1 MKNFIFYHPWSL
13 NDPRTHSLG
22 TSNSWVFANSI
33 SAAVWLA
40 IVCFSRCCSDDTRA
54 YIAAIF
60 MNASPCWLRAN
71 EALSSGHQNVVRLGE
86 LILAQAI
93 KHIVEIYLK

>member
-1 MKNFIFYHPWSL
+1 MSLDRSEGAFAATKNT
-13 NDPRTHSLG
+13 RSLG

-54 YIAAIF
+54 SHQRDRRRNYRWVERGKAAV
-60 MNASPCWLRAN
+60 LVRA
-71 EALSSGHQNVVRLGE
+71 VRYTG
-86 LILAQAI
+86 A
-93 KHIVEIYLK
+93 YRP